1 MNFSL
6 AEEQIIYIYI
16 FFYFFL
22 NYILLLQVFFSVR
35 QKNARRKAR
44 ILG

>member
-1 MNFSL
+1 MMNFSL
-6 AEEQIIYIYI
+6 AEEQIILFF